1 MAGTKHPTDISG
13 PSQPSF
19 LLLRTQ
25 ARTDPRAAEEREKG
39 VLSEPQEMHSRLF
52 TFSAALP
59 CRLALCCGLNSRSRV
74 GANTDPKSPHDPH
87 HGKAVS
93 TPHRLVVFWSWT
105 APLAIAEASHL
116 LDGPGAQN
124 TGGPPNRGPRTPPE
138 PSSPLRTLS
147 SQT

>member
-13 PSQPSF
+13 PSQPSS
-19 LLLRTQ
+19 LLLGTQ

-52 TFSAALP
+52 TSSAALP

-74 GANTDPKSPHDPH
+74 GANTDPKYPHVPH

-105 APLAIAEASHL
+105 ALLVIAEASHL

-124 TGGPPNRGPRTPPE
+124 TGDPQTEVPGPHQSPPPHSE
-138 PSSPLRTLS
+138 L
-147 SQT
+147 